1 MWIKKAEITSFG
13 KWRQQT
19 FLFERK
25 NQLVY
30 GLNEAGKSTLY
41 QFIQAILFGF
51 PTKRKKGQD
60 YSPNDGSGFGGRLQ
74 IVHPTYGTVMI
85 ERYKQKN
92 KGKAQVF
99 LEDGQQGEEDLLEKL
114 LYPLT
119 QQLFRQVFTFQ
130 QEQLQQL
137 DVLSEENLHEALIS
151 LGLSGSNELFEQ
163 RIQLKNNYEGI
174 YRPRGRKQPLNQA
187 LVTYQSLQQKIKEK
201 EAQESGFQ
209 QLVRQADE
217 EKRQV
222 AQQAAKNRKLQ
233 EQQLVLEQQR
243 MNWSGYAELLEL
255 QKTDLV
261 SSATEV
267 EQAEL
272 QDFYHEYQQLMKEQ
286 EKLHAALQQ
295 HSGNQESARYYFYLE
310 NETRIQQ
317 LLDEKVAITRMLDEE
332 QRIAVKLAQATAI
345 PTNWQEQPPRPFT
358 NEAAIQQLF
367 APLQAQQKELEEQ
380 RIRLG
385 LVKEQRDQAEAS
397 LNEYEQKHPELFNK
411 KKNPPW
417 LFIAAGVSFIL
428 AFFLPTPLRYVL
440 IAAAIICGA
449 GGALKQN
456 KPANK
461 DTWQEKLG
469 QLDIYEGQVA
479 EMTEKVAKSQQR
491 VQRLFDQIQTEL
503 RQRNLSSAEDEFAV
517 VQENQ
522 QAQNYLS
529 QLQASKELQQ
539 RQLTLRQNLMQ
550 QEQRFEFLAEWL
562 PLQEKNLSEKLS
574 VLEQF
579 AKEMEQIRF
588 AQTYQENTVLQQR
601 IHEAQK
607 QQQLLLQQQQSVL
620 DKFRLAYPSEIPAFL
635 QRETEV
641 RHKQLRLKELTESVL
656 PLFKQETTLAEIEE
670 SLRILQQEIQIG
682 EQQLHQLQE
691 QEQRSRLQ
699 IQQMQADGTL
709 DSLYQRA
716 SQQRALLEKLTTDYA
731 VTKLENQLLQDIA
744 TELSEQQ
751 LPELLKQATS
761 YFQELTNNAHS
772 RLDFSEGML
781 TVDQLSI
788 YNLSTG
794 TKDQVIMAFRFA
806 YLALQQKH
814 PLCPVII
821 DDGWLHYDHQ
831 RKYQFAKLLRQFSE
845 KYQVI
850 CLSSDQEMVSYY
862 QELHQPV
869 WELKGVQR

>member
-19 FLFERK
+19 FLFEAK

-51 PTKRKKGQD
+51 PAKRKKGQD
-60 YSPNDGSGFGGRLQ
+60 YTPNDGSGFGGRLL
-74 IVHPTYGTVMI
+74 IVHPTYGAVTV
-85 ERYKQKN
+85 ERYKAKN
-92 KGKAQVF
+92 KGKAQVL
-99 LEDGQQGEEDLLEKL
+99 LEDGQRGEEDLLEKI
-114 LYPLT
+114 LYPLN

-137 DVLSEENLHEALIS
+137 DALSEENLHEALIS

-163 RIQLKNNYEGI
+163 RIRLKNNYEGI

-187 LVTYQSLQQKIKEK
+187 LVSYQSLQQKIKEK
-201 EAQESGFQ
+201 EAQEAGFQ
-209 QLVRQADE
+209 QLVRQADN

-222 AQQAAKNRKLQ
+222 AQQAAQNRKLQ
-233 EQQLVLEQQR
+233 ERQLVLEQQR
-243 MNWSGYAELLEL
+243 MNWSGYAEYLEL
-255 QKTDLV
+255 QKMDLHQ
-261 SSATEV
+261 SATEA

-272 QDFYHEYQQLMKEQ
+272 QSFYQEYQQLMKEQ
-286 EKLHAALQQ
+286 EKLHTALQQ

-310 NETRIQQ
+310 NEARIQQ
-317 LLDEKVAITRMLDEE
+317 LLAEKVAITRMLDEE
-332 QRIAVKLAQATAI
+332 QRIAIKLAQTATS
-345 PTNWQEQPPRPFT
+345 PTNWQQNPPRPFAD
-358 NEAAIQQLF
+358 EAALQKLF
-367 APLQAQQKELEEQ
+367 APLQTQQKELEEQ
-380 RIRLG
+380 KIRLG

-397 LNEYEQKHPELFNK
+397 LNAYEQKHPELFNS
-411 KKNPPW
+411 KKNSPW
-417 LFIAAGVSFIL
+417 LFIAAGVGLIA
-428 AFFLPTPLRYVL
+428 AFFLPAPLRYIL
-440 IAAAIICGA
+440 IVAAALCGI

-456 KPANK
+456 KPADK

-469 QLDIYEGQVA
+469 QLDVYEGQVA
-479 EMTEKVAKSQQR
+479 EMTEKTVKNQQK
-491 VQRLFDQIQTEL
+491 VQRLFDQIQSEL
-503 RQRNLSSAEDEFAV
+503 RQRNLSNAENEFAAI
-517 VQENQ
+517 QDNQ
-522 QAQNYLS
+522 RAQNYLA
-529 QLQASKELQQ
+529 QLQASKE
-539 RQLTLRQNLMQ
+539 RQERQSVLRQNLMQ
-550 QEQRFEFLAEWL
+550 QEQRFEFLSEWL
-562 PLQEKNLSEKLS
+562 PLQEKNLSEKFET
-574 VLEQF
+574 LEQF

-601 IHEAQK
+601 IHETQK
-607 QQQLLLQQQQSVL
+607 QQQQLLDRYQALLEQ
-620 DKFRLAYPSEIPAFL
+620 FRLAYPSEIPAFL
-635 QRETEV
+635 QHEIEV
-641 RHKQLRLKELTESVL
+641 RQKQMRLKELSESVA
-656 PLFKQETTLAEIEE
+656 PLFEQETTLAEIEAA
-670 SLRILQQEIQIG
+670 LRSLQQEIQTG

-709 DSLYQRA
+709 DSLYQQA
-716 SQQRALLEKLTTDYA
+716 SQQRALVEKLMTDYA
-731 VTKLENQLLQDIA
+731 VAKLENQLLQDIA

-761 YFQELTNNAHS
+761 YFQLLTNNAHS
-772 RLDFSEGML
+772 RLDFSEGLL
-781 TVDQLSI
+781 TVDQLSL

-794 TKDQVIMAFRFA
+794 TKDQVMMAFRFA

-831 RKYQFAKLLRQFSE
+831 RKYQFAKLLQQFSE

>member
-13 KWRQQT
+13 KWRQQN
-19 FLFERK
+19 FLFEAK

-51 PTKRKKGQD
+51 PAKRKKGQD
-60 YSPNDGSGFGGRLQ
+60 YTPNDGSGFGGRLI
-74 IVHPTYGTVMI
+74 IVHPTYGSVTI
-85 ERYKQKN
+85 ERYKAKN
-92 KGKAQVF
+92 KGKAKVW
-99 LEDGQQGEEDLLEKL
+99 LEDGQQGEEELLEKI
-114 LYPLT
+114 LYPLNL
-119 QQLFRQVFTFQ
+119 QLFRQVFTFQ

-137 DVLSEENLHEALIS
+137 DTLSEENLHEALIS

-187 LVTYQSLQQKIKEK
+187 LQNYQDLQQKIKEK
-201 EAQESGFQ
+201 EAQEASFQ

-217 EKRQV
+217 EKLQV
-222 AQQAAKNRKLQ
+222 TQQAARNRQLQ
-233 EQQLVLEQQR
+233 EQRLTFEQQR
-243 MNWSGYAELLEL
+243 LNWSGYAEFLEL
-255 QKTDLV
+255 QKMDLHLLA
-261 SSATEV
+261 SDA
-267 EQAEL
+267 EQTKL
-272 QDFYHEYQQLMKEQ
+272 QTFYQEYQQLMKEQ

-317 LLDEKVAITRMLDEE
+317 LADEKVAITRMLDED
-332 QRIAVKLAQATAI
+332 QRIAVKLAQTKDT
-345 PTNWQEQPPRPFT
+345 PTGWQQNPPRPFAD
-358 NEAAIQQLF
+358 EQAIQKLF
-367 APLQAQQKELEEQ
+367 EPLQVQQKALAEQ
-380 RIRLG
+380 KIRLG
-385 LVKEQRDQAEAS
+385 LVKEQRDQAEAG
-397 LNEYEQKHPELFNK
+397 LNDYEQKHPELFNH

-417 LFIAAGVSFIL
+417 LFIAAGVGLVL
-428 AFFLPTPLRYVL
+428 AFLLPVPLRYIVL
-440 IAAAIICGA
+440 AAAVACVI
-449 GGALKQN
+449 GGVLRQN
-456 KPANK
+456 KPADK
-461 DTWQEKLG
+461 DAWQEKLG
-469 QLDIYEGQVA
+469 QMDVYEGQVA
-479 EMTEKVAKSQQR
+479 ELSEKTTQSQR
-491 VQRLFDQIQTEL
+491 KVQHLFDQIQKEL
-503 RQRNLSSAEDEFAV
+503 RQRNLSEAGNEFAV

-522 QAQNYLS
+522 RAQNYLA
-529 QLQASKELQQ
+529 QLQTNKELQQ
-539 RQLTLRQNLMQ
+539 RQLDLRQKLMQ

-562 PLQEKNLSEKLS
+562 PLQEKSLSDKLRI
-574 VLEQF
+574 LEQF

-601 IHEAQK
+601 IHETQK
-607 QQQLLLQQQQSVL
+607 QQQQLLTQQQSL
-620 DKFRLAYPSEIPAFL
+620 LEKYRLAYPSEIPAFL
-635 QRETEV
+635 QREAEV
-641 RHKQLRLKELTESVL
+641 KQKQQRLNELTESVA
-656 PLFKQETTLAEIEE
+656 PLFEKETTLAEIDDA
-670 SLRILQQEIQIG
+670 LRILQQEIQMG
-682 EQQLHQLQE
+682 EQQLHQSQE

-709 DSLYQRA
+709 DNLYQQV
-716 SQQRALLEKLTTDYA
+716 SQQRALVEKLTSDYA
-731 VTKLENQLLQDIA
+731 VAKLENQLLQDIA

-772 RLDFSEGML
+772 RLDFSEGLL
-781 TVDQLSI
+781 TVDQLSL

-794 TKDQVIMAFRFA
+794 TKDQVMMAFRFA

-831 RKYQFAKLLRQFSE
+831 RKYQFAKLLQQFSQN
-845 KYQVI
+845 YQVI

>member
-19 FLFERK
+19 FLFEAK

-51 PTKRKKGQD
+51 PAKRKKGQD
-60 YSPNDGSGFGGRLQ
+60 YTPNDGSGFGGRLL
-74 IVHPTYGTVMI
+74 IVHPTYGTVTI
-85 ERYKQKN
+85 ERYKAKN
-92 KGKAQVF
+92 KGKAKVR

-114 LYPLT
+114 LYPLN

-163 RIQLKNNYEGI
+163 RMRLKTNYEGI

-187 LVTYQSLQQKIKEK
+187 LQNYQNLQQKIKEK
-201 EAQESGFQ
+201 EAQEAGFQ

-222 AQQAAKNRKLQ
+222 TQQAAKNRNLQ
-233 EQQLVLEQQR
+233 ERQLVLEQQR
-243 MNWSGYAELLEL
+243 MNWSSYAEFLEL
-255 QKTDLV
+255 QRTDLRLV
-261 SSATEV
+261 ASEEEQSA
-267 EQAEL
+267 L
-272 QDFYHEYQQLMKEQ
+272 QTFYQEYQQLMKEQ
-286 EKLHAALQQ
+286 EKLHTALQQ

-310 NETRIQQ
+310 NENRIQQ
-317 LLDEKVAITRMLDEE
+317 LLAERVAIARMLDEE
-332 QRIAVKLAQATAI
+332 QRITVKLAQAGDI
-345 PTNWQEQPPRPFT
+345 PTNWQQSPPRPFAD
-358 NEAAIQQLF
+358 EQAVQKLF
-367 APLQAQQKELEEQ
+367 APLQAQQKKLEEQ
-380 RIRLG
+380 RIRLH

-397 LNEYEQKHPELFNK
+397 LNDYEQKHPELFHR

-417 LFIAAGVSFIL
+417 LFIAAGVGVIAAVL
-428 AFFLPTPLRYVL
+428 LPAPLRYIL
-440 IAAAIICGA
+440 IVAAAACGID
-449 GGALKQN
+449 GVLKQN
-456 KPANK
+456 KPTNK
-461 DTWQEKLG
+461 DAWQEKLG
-469 QLDIYEGQVA
+469 QLDVYEGQVA
-479 EMTEKVAKSQQR
+479 EMTDKVAKGQR
-491 VQRLFDQIQTEL
+491 TVQHLFDQIQNEL
-503 RQRNLSSAEDEFAV
+503 HQRSLASGENEFAV

-522 QAQNYLS
+522 RAQNYLA
-529 QLQASKELQQ
+529 QLQTNLELQQ
-539 RQLTLRQNLMQ
+539 RQALLRQNLMQ
-550 QEQRFEFLAEWL
+550 QELQFEFLTEWL
-562 PLQEKNLSEKLS
+562 PLHGKNLSEKLS
-574 VLEQF
+574 TLEHF
-579 AKEMEQIRF
+579 ANEMEQIRF

-601 IHEAQK
+601 IHETQK
-607 QQQLLLQQQQSVL
+607 QQQQLLDQHQSL
-620 DKFRLAYPSEIPAFL
+620 LERLKMAYPSEIPAFL
-635 QRETEV
+635 QRESEV
-641 RHKQLRLKELTESVL
+641 SQKQARLNELTKSVA
-656 PLFKQETTLAEIEE
+656 PLYEQETTFAEIEE
-670 SLRILQQEIQIG
+670 ALRILHQEIQTG
-682 EQQLHQLQE
+682 ERQLHHLQE

-709 DSLYQRA
+709 DSLYQQA
-716 SQQRALLEKLTTDYA
+716 SQQRALVEKLTTDYA
-731 VTKLENQLLQDIA
+731 TAKLENQLLQDIA

-761 YFQELTNNAHS
+761 YFQELTNQAHS
-772 RLDFSEGML
+772 CLDFSEGVL
-781 TVDQLSI
+781 TVNQLSI

-794 TKDQVIMAFRFA
+794 TKDQVMMAFRFA

-831 RKYQFAKLLRQFSE
+831 RKYQFAKLLQQFSQN
-845 KYQVI
+845 YQVI

>member
-19 FLFERK
+19 FLFEAK

-41 QFIQAILFGF
+41 QFIQAVLFGF

-60 YSPNDGSGFGGRLQ
+60 YTPNDGSGFGGRLL
-74 IVHPTYGTVMI
+74 ILHPTYGAVTI
-85 ERYKQKN
+85 ERYKAKN
-92 KGKAQVF
+92 KGKANVL
-99 LEDGQQGEEDLLEKL
+99 LEDGQQGGEELLEKL
-114 LYPLT
+114 LYPLN

-137 DVLSEENLHEALIS
+137 DALSEENLHEALIS
-151 LGLSGSNELFEQ
+151 LGLSGSNELFDQ
-163 RIQLKNNYEGI
+163 RIQLKNHYEGI

-187 LVTYQSLQQKIKEK
+187 LVAYQKLQQKIKEK

-209 QLVRQADE
+209 QLVRQADD
-217 EKRQV
+217 EKRYV
-222 AQQAAKNRKLQ
+222 TQQAAKNRKLQ
-233 EQQLVLEQQR
+233 EQQLILEQQR
-243 MNWSGYAELLEL
+243 LNWSGYAEFLEL
-255 QKTDLV
+255 QKLDLRSAATDI
-261 SSATEV
+261 
-267 EQAEL
+267 EQTEL
-272 QDFYHEYQQLMKEQ
+272 QNFYQEYQQLIKEQ

-310 NETRIQQ
+310 NEARIQQ
-317 LLDEKVAITRMLDEE
+317 LLDEKVTITRMLDEE

-345 PTNWQEQPPRPFT
+345 PTNWREHPPRPFA

-367 APLQAQQKELEEQ
+367 VPLQNQQKELEEQ
-380 RIRLG
+380 KIRLG
-385 LVKEQRDQAEAS
+385 LVKEQRNQAEAS
-397 LNEYEQKHPELFNK
+397 LNDYEQKHPELFNK

-428 AFFLPTPLRYVL
+428 AFFLPIPLRYIL
-440 IAAAIICGA
+440 IAAAIICGV
-449 GGALKQN
+449 GGTLKQN
-456 KPANK
+456 KPVNK

-469 QLDIYEGQVA
+469 QLDVYEGQVV
-479 EMTEKVAKSQQR
+479 EMTEKVTRSQKK
-491 VQRLFDQIQTEL
+491 VQHLSDQIQTEL
-503 RQRNLSSAEDEFAV
+503 CHRNMSNAENEFAV

-522 QAQNYLS
+522 QAQNYLA
-529 QLQASKELQQ
+529 QLQTSKELQQ
-539 RQLTLRQNLMQ
+539 RQSSLRQNLMQ

-562 PLQEKNLSEKLS
+562 PLNQKNLSEKLL

-588 AQTYQENTVLQQR
+588 AQTYQENTLLQQR
-601 IHEAQK
+601 IHETQK
-607 QQQLLLQQQQSVL
+607 QQQQLLTQEQSVL
-620 DKFRLAYPSEIPAFL
+620 DKFHLTYPSEIPAFL
-635 QRETEV
+635 QRETEL
-641 RHKQLRLKELTESVL
+641 RHKQTRLKELTESVL
-656 PLFKQETTLAEIEE
+656 PLFEQETSLAEINE
-670 SLRILQQEIQIG
+670 SLRTLQQEIQIG

-709 DSLYQRA
+709 DSLYQQA
-716 SQQRALLEKLTTDYA
+716 SQQRAVIEKLTADYA
-731 VTKLENQLLQDIA
+731 VAKLENQLLQDIA

-772 RLDFSEGML
+772 RLDFSEGL
-781 TVDQLSI
+781 VTVDQLSL

-794 TKDQVIMAFRFA
+794 TKDQVMMAFRFA
-806 YLALQQKH
+806 YLTLQQKH

-821 DDGWLHYDHQ
+821 DDGWLHYDHR

>member
-209 QLVRQADE
+209 QLVRLADE

-255 QKTDLV
+255 QKTNLV

-310 NETRIQQ
+310 NEVRIQQ

-440 IAAAIICGA
+440 IAAAIICGT

-522 QAQNYLS
+522 QAQNYLA

-682 EQQLHQLQE
+682 EQLLHQLQE

>member
-19 FLFERK
+19 FLFEAK

-41 QFIQAILFGF
+41 QFIQAVLFGF
-51 PTKRKKGQD
+51 PAKRKKGQD
-60 YSPNDGSGFGGRLQ
+60 YTPNDGSGFGGRLL
-74 IVHPTYGTVMI
+74 IIHPTYGAVTI
-85 ERYKQKN
+85 ERYKAKN
-92 KGKAQVF
+92 KGKAKVL

-114 LYPLT
+114 LYPLN

-137 DVLSEENLHEALIS
+137 DTLSEENLHEALIS

-163 RIQLKNNYEGI
+163 RIQLKNQYENI

-187 LVTYQSLQQKIKEK
+187 LEKYQNLQQKIKEK
-201 EAQESGFQ
+201 EAQEAGFQ

-217 EKRQV
+217 ERQQV
-222 AQQAAKNRKLQ
+222 TQQTVRNRKLQ
-233 EQQLVLEQQR
+233 ERQLVIEQQR
-243 MNWSGYAELLEL
+243 MNWSSYAEFLEL
-255 QKTDLV
+255 QKMSLE
-261 SSATEV
+261 SSATEA
-267 EQAEL
+267 EQTEL
-272 QDFYHEYQQLMKEQ
+272 QTFYQEYQQLMKEQ

-295 HSGNQESARYYFYLE
+295 HSGNQETARYYFYLE

-317 LLDEKVAITRMLDEE
+317 LLDEKIMITRMLDEE
-332 QRIAVKLAQATAI
+332 QRIAVKLARTDTI
-345 PTNWQEQPPRPFT
+345 PAQWQEQPPQPFDEET
-358 NEAAIQQLF
+358 EIHQLF
-367 APLQAQQKELEEQ
+367 APLQTQQKELEEQ
-380 RIRLG
+380 KIRLG
-385 LVKEQRDQAEAS
+385 LVKEQRSQAEAS
-397 LNEYEQKHPELFNK
+397 LNDYEQKHPELFNK

-417 LFIAAGVSFIL
+417 LFIVAGVGLAL
-428 AFFLPTPLRYVL
+428 AFFLPTPLRYMV
-440 IAAAIICGA
+440 IAAAAISGIA
-449 GGALKQN
+449 GVLKQN

-479 EMTEKVAKSQQR
+479 EMGEKVLQNQQKI
-491 VQRLFDQIQTEL
+491 QRLFDRIRHEL
-503 RQRNLSSAEDEFAV
+503 RQRNLSSEENVFAV
-517 VQENQ
+517 IQENQ
-522 QAQNYLS
+522 QAQTCLK
-529 QLQASKELQQ
+529 QLQTSKELQQ
-539 RQLTLRQNLMQ
+539 RQSILRQQLLQ
-550 QEQRFEFLAEWL
+550 QEQRFEFLTEWL
-562 PLQEKNLSEKLS
+562 PLHEKNLTEKLS

-601 IHEAQK
+601 IHETQK
-607 QQQLLLQQQQSVL
+607 QQQQLLDQYQSLLSHL
-620 DKFRLAYPSEIPAFL
+620 DLAYPSEIPAFL
-635 QRETEV
+635 QREAEILQKRT
-641 RHKQLRLKELTESVL
+641 RLKELTKSVA
-656 PLFKQETTLAEIEE
+656 PLFKQETTLAEIED
-670 SLRILQQEIQIG
+670 SLRMLQQEIQTG

-709 DSLYQRA
+709 DSLYQQA
-716 SQQRALLEKLTTDYA
+716 SQQRALVERLTTEYA
-731 VTKLENQLLQDIA
+731 TAKLENQLLQDLA

-751 LPELLKQATS
+751 LPELLKQATD
-761 YFQELTNNAHS
+761 YFQLLTNNAHS
-772 RLDFSEGML
+772 RLDFSEGLL
-781 TVDQLSI
+781 TVDQLSL

-794 TKDQVIMAFRFA
+794 TKDQVMMAFRFA

>member
-19 FLFERK
+19 FLFEAK

-60 YSPNDGSGFGGRLQ
+60 YTPNDGSGFGGRLL
-74 IVHPTYGTVMI
+74 IVHPTYGVVTI
-85 ERYKQKN
+85 ERYKAKN
-92 KGKAQVF
+92 KGKAKVW
-99 LEDGQQGEEDLLEKL
+99 LEDGQQGEEELLEKI
-114 LYPLT
+114 LYPLN
-119 QQLFRQVFTFQ
+119 QPLFRQVFTFQ

-163 RIQLKNNYEGI
+163 RIQLKNKYEGI
-174 YRPRGRKQPLNQA
+174 YRPRGRKQPLNQV
-187 LVTYQSLQQKIKEK
+187 LQSYQILQQKIKEK
-201 EAQESGFQ
+201 EAQEAGFQ

-217 EKRQV
+217 EKRAV
-222 AQQAAKNRKLQ
+222 TQQAAKNRNLQ
-233 EQQLVLEQQR
+233 ERQLVLEQQR
-243 MNWSGYAELLEL
+243 MNWASYAELLEL
-255 QKTDLV
+255 QKADLQV
-261 SSATEV
+261 SANEE
-267 EQAEL
+267 EQASL
-272 QDFYHEYQQLMKEQ
+272 QAFYQEYQQLMKEQ

-310 NETRIQQ
+310 NEQRIQQ
-317 LLDEKVAITRMLDEE
+317 LLAEKVAITRMLDEE
-332 QRIAVKLAQATAI
+332 QRIAVKLTQ
-345 PTNWQEQPPRPFT
+345 TNETPISWQQHPPRPFT
-358 NEAAIQQLF
+358 DEQAIQTLF
-367 APLQAQQKELEEQ
+367 APLQSQQKKLEEQ
-380 RIRLG
+380 EIRLR
-385 LVKEQRDQAEAS
+385 LIKEQRDQAEAS
-397 LNEYEQKHPELFNK
+397 LNAYEQKHPELFNR

-417 LFIAAGVSFIL
+417 LFIAAGLGLVA
-428 AFFLPTPLRYVL
+428 AFLLPAPLRYIV
-440 IAAAIICGA
+440 IVASAACGI
-449 GGALKQN
+449 GGLLKQS

-461 DTWQEKLG
+461 DAWQEKLG
-469 QLDIYEGQVA
+469 QLDVYEGQTA
-479 EMTEKVAKSQQR
+479 EMTEKVAKGQRVSQQ
-491 VQRLFDQIQTEL
+491 LLDQIQNEL
-503 RQRNLSSAEDEFAV
+503 RQRNLSGAENEFAV

-522 QAQNYLS
+522 RAQNYLA
-529 QLQASKELQQ
+529 QLQAHEELQL
-539 RQLTLRQNLMQ
+539 RQSVLRQNLMH
-550 QEQRFEFLAEWL
+550 QEQGFEFLAEWL
-562 PLQEKNLSEKLS
+562 PLHEKNLSEKLS
-574 VLEQF
+574 TLEQF

-607 QQQLLLQQQQSVL
+607 QQQQLLDQHQVL
-620 DKFRLAYPSEIPAFL
+620 LEKVRLAYPSEIPAFL
-635 QRETEV
+635 QRESEV
-641 RHKQLRLKELTESVL
+641 VQKQTRLRELTETVA
-656 PLFKQETTLAEIEE
+656 PLFEQETTLAEIEDA
-670 SLRILQQEIQIG
+670 LRILQQEIQTG
-682 EQQLHQLQE
+682 EMQLHQLQE

-709 DSLYQRA
+709 DSLYQQA
-716 SQQRALLEKLTTDYA
+716 TQQRALIEKLTTDYA
-731 VTKLENQLLQDIA
+731 VAKLENQLLQDIA

-751 LPELLKQATS
+751 LPELLKKATS

-772 RLDFSEGML
+772 RLDFSEGVL
-781 TVDQLSI
+781 TIDQLSI
-788 YNLSTG
+788 YHLSTG

-831 RKYQFAKLLRQFSE
+831 RKYQFAKLLQQFSQN
-845 KYQVI
+845 YQVI

>member
-19 FLFERK
+19 FLFEAK

-60 YSPNDGSGFGGRLQ
+60 YTPNDGSGFGGRLL
-74 IVHPTYGTVMI
+74 IVHPTYGTVTI
-85 ERYKQKN
+85 ERYKAKN
-92 KGKAQVF
+92 KGKAKVW
-99 LEDGQQGEEDLLEKL
+99 LEDGQQGEEDLLEKI
-114 LYPLT
+114 LYPLN

-163 RIQLKNNYEGI
+163 RIRLKNYYEGI

-187 LVTYQSLQQKIKEK
+187 LQNYQALQQRIKEK
-201 EAQESGFQ
+201 EAQEAGFQ

-217 EKRQV
+217 EKRAV
-222 AQQAAKNRKLQ
+222 TQQAAKNRNLQ
-233 EQQLVLEQQR
+233 ERQLTLEQQR
-243 MNWSGYAELLEL
+243 MNWAGYAEFLDL
-255 QKTDLV
+255 QKMDLHL
-261 SSATEV
+261 SASEE
-267 EQAEL
+267 EQEQL
-272 QDFYHEYQQLMKEQ
+272 QTFYQEYQQLMKEQ

-310 NETRIQQ
+310 NENKIQQ
-317 LLDEKVAITRMLDEE
+317 LLAEKVAITRMLDEE
-332 QRIAVKLAQATAI
+332 QRIAVKLAQVEEI
-345 PTNWQEQPPRPFT
+345 PANWQQHPPRPFAD
-358 NEAAIQQLF
+358 EQAIQKLF
-367 APLQAQQKELEEQ
+367 APLQAQQKKLEEQ
-380 RIRLG
+380 SIRLR

-397 LNEYEQKHPELFNK
+397 LNAYEQKHPELFNR

-417 LFIAAGVSFIL
+417 LFIAAGAALVG
-428 AFFLPTPLRYVL
+428 AFFVPAPLRYL
-440 IAAAIICGA
+440 LMAGAAVCGIIGM
-449 GGALKQN
+449 LKQN

-461 DTWQEKLG
+461 DAWQEKLG
-469 QLDIYEGQVA
+469 QLDVYEGQVA
-479 EMTEKVAKSQQR
+479 EMTEKVAKGQQ
-491 VQRLFDQIQTEL
+491 VSQRLFDQLQNDL
-503 RQRNLSSAEDEFAV
+503 RQRNLSSAENEFAV
-517 VQENQ
+517 VQDNQ
-522 QAQNYLS
+522 RAQNYLA
-529 QLQASKELQQ
+529 QLKTREEMQQ
-539 RQLTLRQNLMQ
+539 RQSALRQNLMQ

-562 PLQEKNLSEKLS
+562 PLHEKNLSEKLAT
-574 VLEQF
+574 LEQF

-607 QQQLLLQQQQSVL
+607 QQQQLLDQHQSLLEKLRV
-620 DKFRLAYPSEIPAFL
+620 AYPSEIPAFL
-635 QRETEV
+635 QRESEMIQ
-641 RHKQLRLKELTESVL
+641 KQGRLRELTESVA
-656 PLFKQETTLAEIEE
+656 PLFEQETTLAEIEDA
-670 SLRILQQEIQIG
+670 LRILQQEIQAG
-682 EQQLHQLQE
+682 EMQLHQLQE

-709 DSLYQRA
+709 DSLYQQA
-716 SQQRALLEKLTTDYA
+716 SQQRALVEKLTTDYA
-731 VTKLENQLLQDIA
+731 AAKLENQLLQDIA

-761 YFQELTNNAHS
+761 YFQAMTNNAHS
-772 RLDFSEGML
+772 RLDFSEGLL

-794 TKDQVIMAFRFA
+794 TKDQVMMAFRFA

-831 RKYQFAKLLRQFSE
+831 RKYQFAKLLQQFSQN
-845 KYQVI
+845 YQVI

>member
-19 FLFERK
+19 FLFEAK

-60 YSPNDGSGFGGRLQ
+60 YTPNDGSGFGGRLLL
-74 IVHPTYGTVMI
+74 VHPTYGTVTV
-85 ERYKQKN
+85 ERYKAKN
-92 KGKAQVF
+92 KGKAKVWM
-99 LEDGQQGEEDLLEKL
+99 EDGQQGEEELLEKI
-114 LYPLT
+114 LYPLN

-163 RIQLKNNYEGI
+163 RLQLKNTFEAI

-187 LVTYQSLQQKIKEK
+187 LQKYQALQQKIKEK
-201 EAQESGFQ
+201 EAQEAGFQ

-222 AQQAAKNRKLQ
+222 TQQATKNRNLQ
-233 EQQLVLEQQR
+233 ERQLGLEQQR
-243 MNWSGYAELLEL
+243 MNWSAYAEYLEL
-255 QKTDLV
+255 KKLELEL
-261 SSATEV
+261 SASES

-272 QDFYHEYQQLMKEQ
+272 QAFYQEYQQLMKEQ

-310 NETRIQQ
+310 NEQKIQQ
-317 LLDEKVAITRMLDEE
+317 IVAEKVAITRMLDEE
-332 QRIAVKLAQATAI
+332 QRIAVKLAQVSEI
-345 PTNWQEQPPRPFT
+345 STNWEQNPPKPFADEQE
-358 NEAAIQQLF
+358 IQKLF
-367 APLQAQQKELEEQ
+367 APLQAQQKALEEQ
-380 RIRLG
+380 QIRLR

-397 LNEYEQKHPELFNK
+397 LNDYEQKHPELFNR

-417 LFIAAGVSFIL
+417 LLIGAAVGLIV
-428 AFFLPTPLRYVL
+428 AFLLPAPLRYVL
-440 IAAAIICGA
+440 VATAVACGI
-449 GGALKQN
+449 GGVLKQS

-469 QLDIYEGQVA
+469 QLDVYEGQVA
-479 EMTEKVAKSQQR
+479 EMTEKAAKSQR
-491 VQRLFDQIQTEL
+491 NVQRLFDQLQNEL
-503 RQRNLSSAEDEFAV
+503 RKRNLTGAENEFAV
-517 VQENQ
+517 VQDNQ
-522 QAQNYLS
+522 RAQNYLA
-529 QLQASKELQQ
+529 QLKTNKELQQ
-539 RQLTLRQNLMQ
+539 RQSILRQNLMQ
-550 QEQRFEFLAEWL
+550 QEERFGFLTEWL
-562 PLQEKNLSEKLS
+562 PLHEKNLSEKFA

-579 AKEMEQIRF
+579 VKEMEQIRF

-607 QQQLLLQQQQSVL
+607 HQQQLLAQYHPLMEKVH
-620 DKFRLAYPSEIPAFL
+620 LAYPSEIPAFL
-635 QRETEV
+635 QRESEV
-641 RHKQLRLKELTESVL
+641 IQKQGRLSELTKSVV
-656 PLFKQETTLAEIEE
+656 PLFKEETTLAEIKEG
-670 SLRILQQEIQIG
+670 LRILQQEIQTG
-682 EQQLHQLQE
+682 EARLQQLQE
-691 QEQRSRLQ
+691 QEQRTRLQ

-709 DSLYQRA
+709 DSLYQQV
-716 SQQRALLEKLTTDYA
+716 SQQQALVENLTTDYA
-731 VTKLENQLLQDIA
+731 VAKLENQLLQDIA

-751 LPELLKQATS
+751 LPELLKQATG

-772 RLDFSEGML
+772 RLDFSEGLL
-781 TVDQLSI
+781 TVDQMSI

-794 TKDQVIMAFRFA
+794 TKDQVMMAFRFA

-831 RKYQFAKLLRQFSE
+831 RKYQFAKLLQHFSE
-845 KYQVI
+845 NYQVI